1 MSPFDL
7 LANGQVHLVA
17 VRDRLLVRM
26 YFVVSHIL
34 VGVGAA
40 VIRLRRR
47 WIRICALLVV
57 IFAGTYFT
65 FAWMQFDGILGTL
78 LR

>member
-1 MSPFDL
+1 MPPFDL

-17 VRDRLLVRM
+17 VRNRLLMRM
-26 YFVVSHIL
+26 DFVVCHIL

-47 WIRICALLVV
+47 WIRVCALLVV
-57 IFAGTYFT
+57 IFAGTYFPL
-65 FAWMQFDGILGTL
+65 ARMQFDGILGTL